1 MQSFFLSQP
10 LLIFVTKMA
19 PQVAVPDRATW
30 THPRRGL
37 IPAVDNGMNTHKV
50 FSDPLFL
57 WSTDVRCKKLVPQY
71 LSLIHAGIVATT
83 SDLRL
88 PLDTGGVS
96 WLSLHQGRF
105 PLYIPPS
112 SEAYKRLLTSVLH
125 KEKSLNKIAEHV
137 LTQNHSVV
145 GSSPHFCK
153 GAVSVNY
160 QSSME
165 SSLRNLWNFLAM
177 IGA

>member
-19 PQVAVPDRATW
+19 PQVSIAERATW
-30 THPRRGL
+30 THPRRGP
-37 IPAVDNGMNTHKV
+37 IPAVDNGMNTCKV

-57 WSTDVRCKKLVPQY
+57 WSTDDVRCKKLVPQH
-71 LSLIHAGIVATT
+71 LSLVHAGIVTAA

-88 PLDTGGVS
+88 PLNLGDVVR
-96 WLSLHQGRF
+96 LSPHEGQF
-105 PLYIPPS
+105 PMYIPTS
-112 SEAYKRLLTSVLH
+112 SEAYKRLSTSVLH
-125 KEKSLNKIAEHV
+125 KDKPLNKIAEHV

-145 GSSPHFCK
+145 GSSPRFCK

-165 SSLRNLWNFLAM
+165 SS
-177 IGA
+177 I